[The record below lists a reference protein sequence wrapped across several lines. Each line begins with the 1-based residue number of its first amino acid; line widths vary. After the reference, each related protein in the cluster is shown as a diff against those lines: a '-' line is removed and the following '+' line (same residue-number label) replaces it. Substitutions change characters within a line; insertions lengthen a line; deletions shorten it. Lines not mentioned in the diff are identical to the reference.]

1 MDRDDERYCHIFI
14 KGCSGEDYTGFFR
27 TAGYIE
33 DNSNSVCD
41 SEQCCIGVMTDVGDI
56 ELGEWCQMIHALIE
70 RAGDQQIYACLKEVI
85 QQECP
90 WLRTARD
97 IEEETLSFYA
107 DQGYLNPQ
115 WWGYERFQKMC
126 AAIRDE
132 EIDTSKKV

>member
-1 MDRDDERYCHIFI
+1 MDREYTLQELRHQYGTGRACHV
-14 KGCSGEDYTGFFR
+14 SGRGKSKVMDYRF
-27 TAGYIE
+27 
-33 DNSNSVCD
+33 
-41 SEQCCIGVMTDVGDI
+41 GVMTDVGDI

-70 RAGDQQIYACLKEVI
+70 RAGDQQIYVCLKEVI

-115 WWGYERFQKMC
+115 WWRYERFQKMC

>member
-1 MDRDDERYCHIFI
+1 MDYRF
-14 KGCSGEDYTGFFR
+14 
-27 TAGYIE
+27 
-33 DNSNSVCD
+33 
-41 SEQCCIGVMTDVGDI
+41 GVMTDVGDI